1 VIGGLGAF
9 VIVAENFSSFGQ
21 TILNKLSAEITSK
34 PTR

>member
-1 VIGGLGAF
+1 
-9 VIVAENFSSFGQ
+9 VAENFSSFGQ